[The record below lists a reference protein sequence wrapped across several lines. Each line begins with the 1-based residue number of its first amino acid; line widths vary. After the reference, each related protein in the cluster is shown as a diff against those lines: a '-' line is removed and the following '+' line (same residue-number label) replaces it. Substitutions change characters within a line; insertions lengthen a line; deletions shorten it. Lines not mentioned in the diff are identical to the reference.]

1 LSICGAGEL
10 AAIWLQ
16 RSMPDEAPPDETLT
30 DELARRRGKNE
41 AAFRRMNEQLA
52 REASGWTGS
61 TFDCICECSRPGC
74 LQRIE
79 ILTVDYE
86 RVRGG
91 GDRFVLAHGHEDPS
105 IEVVVDTHPN
115 YVVVE
120 KIGAAG
126 EVARETDPR

>member
-1 LSICGAGEL
+1 MAWPNSRRYGFGRLT
-10 AAIWLQ
+10 
-16 RSMPDEAPPDETLT
+16 PDEPPDETLSG
-30 DELARRRGKNE
+30 DRARRLGKNE

-52 REASGWTGS
+52 GEASGWTGS

-86 RVRGG
+86 RVRKQ

-105 IEVVVDTHPN
+105 IEVVVVTHPN

-120 KIGAAG
+120 KVGVAG
-126 EVARETDPR
+126 KVARETDPR